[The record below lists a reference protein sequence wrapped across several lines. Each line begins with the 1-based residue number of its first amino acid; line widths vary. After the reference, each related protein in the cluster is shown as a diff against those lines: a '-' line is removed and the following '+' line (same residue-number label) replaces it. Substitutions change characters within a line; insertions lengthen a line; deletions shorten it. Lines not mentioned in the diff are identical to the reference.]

1 MELKQMRY
9 FLAVAEEQH
18 FGRAAQ
24 RLHMAQPP
32 LTRHIR
38 ALEDELGAALFVRT
52 PKGAE
57 LTEAGR
63 TLLAEVPNI
72 LTLTRRATEHTQ
84 LAGQG
89 MLGRL
94 DVGIFTSGVLHAI
107 PQLLARFH
115 TDRPGVKIGLH
126 NLSKA
131 GQIEALR
138 ERRISVGFNR
148 YVPAEDDIVVE
159 MVLKEQFIVA
169 LHEQHP
175 LAHKNT
181 LSLGDLDN
189 QPMILYP
196 NAALRGLAQEVTD
209 AFAEERIALVVEQEV
224 EDVITAMSLAASRF
238 GVCITTASAAN
249 LKLPGLAY
257 RPLRSRRLRHI
268 ELNCLYRKGDTAP
281 ALTAFLEVVRAFRR
295 QSARMR
301 SAP

>member
-159 MVLKEQFIVA
+159 TVLKEQFIVA

-175 LAHKNT
+175 LARKNT

>member
-175 LAHKNT
+175 LARKNT